1 MSVDGGDLLRRWAEP
16 HRRYHDQGHLLEVLD
31 ALDRL
36 SPDVPREVHLA
47 AWYHDAVHEG
57 RPDDEQ
63 RSAELANSALAT
75 IRGVDT
81 AEVVRLVLLT
91 ATHDPTPGDPSGEL
105 LCDADLAILAASPK
119 RYLAYAADVRAEYPH
134 VPDVD
139 FARGRTDVL
148 RALVAPERIYR
159 TPVAREW
166 EPRARANVGAE
177 LARLSAAGSPAG

>member
-63 RSAELANSALAT
+63 RSAGLANSALAT

-148 RALVAPERIYR
+148 RALVARERIYR
-159 TPVAREW
+159 TPVAREL

-177 LARLSAAGSPAG
+177 LVRLSAAGSPAG